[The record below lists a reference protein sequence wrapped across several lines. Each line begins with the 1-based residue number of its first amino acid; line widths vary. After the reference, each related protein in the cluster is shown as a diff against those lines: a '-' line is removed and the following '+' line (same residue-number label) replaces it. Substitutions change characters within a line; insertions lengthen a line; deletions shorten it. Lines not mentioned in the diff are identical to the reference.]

1 MAKNRDAFDSV
12 KIGVQ
17 TTMFTQ
23 MTITANLIELGISL
37 WFGFYLF
44 TRGYPNRITARIA
57 LSLMAVSVYFLGAFN
72 SHFYYGS
79 GFAALRATL
88 LLIGMGCWYS
98 AIFALLPN
106 ERKARLYWLEYAVY
120 ALCIASIFLLLI
132 DRTAFDDSLP
142 TTYAAPMR
150 KGLAY
155 SVYGFTLI
163 FVSFS
168 MAGTAWINKQ
178 ARNTKDSLY
187 IFLTSSF
194 PLFTTMYKSIS
205 EITDPQIMPRIMQD
219 GLFFA
224 GVFSMGIAVAKHQS
238 MLERRT
244 VLQEFPLTLLF
255 VTVTVAV
262 FGAGSFLIGLPYSA
276 FGNLCILLITTLG
289 LYDFTREV
297 IDRRRSR
304 EKEEF
309 RRKLRKVDGA
319 TGDKF
324 QRMLQDGLNL
334 LCETLHTSS
343 GVVAVQAQGKARVLA
358 ARNSV
363 EVGGELFLEV
373 KEDEGQYRAE
383 GGIPNIEW
391 ISSIFEGQ
399 RQIALVGIGAS
410 QDKVEFSSGDLELLD
425 EFANHVGAL
434 VSLAN
439 LVEENQPV
447 DENRQLDSAAEDMMQ
462 TLTGATETDLTP
474 LVEDALRKFPDV
486 VTLGQSPLV
495 DIAKVDGH
503 TQVERGKRL
512 QEILRQAVD
521 ALRPS
526 ATRPVDVIPRAW
538 YAYIILH
545 DAYLEGA
552 RNRDVMARLYIS
564 EGTFNRTRR
573 TALRGVARWVVEKF
587 GSGRQF
593 SGV

>member
-1 MAKNRDAFDSV
+1 MLA
-12 KIGVQ
+12 Q
-17 TTMFTQ
+17 L
-23 MTITANLIELGISL
+23 TIVANLIELGVSL

-44 TRGYPNRITARIA
+44 TRGYPNRITARIS

-72 SHFYYGS
+72 SHFQYGAE
-79 GFAALRATL
+79 FAGLRATL
-88 LLIGMGCWYS
+88 LVIGMGCWYS

-106 ERKARLYWLEYAVY
+106 NRKARLFWLEYAVY
-120 ALCIASIFLLLI
+120 VLCIASIILLLL
-132 DRTAFDDSLP
+132 DRTAFDSSLP

-155 SVYGFTLI
+155 SVYGLTLV

-194 PLFTTMYKSIS
+194 PLFTTIYKSVS
-205 EITDPQIMPRIMQD
+205 EMTDPQIMPRIMQD

-224 GVFSMGIAVAKHQS
+224 GVFSMGMAMAKHQS

-255 VTVTVAV
+255 VSVTIAV
-262 FGAGSFLIGLPYSA
+262 FCVGGFLINLPVSA
-276 FGNLCILLITTLG
+276 FGNMCILLISTLG

-309 RRKLRKVDGA
+309 RRKLRTVDGT

-373 KEDEGQYRAE
+373 KEDEGQYRAG

-439 LVEENQPV
+439 LVEENQPA
-447 DENRQLDSAAEDMMQ
+447 DENRQLDSAAADMMQ

-495 DIAKVDGH
+495 NIAKVDGQ

-521 ALRPS
+521 ALRPGV
-526 ATRPVDVIPRAW
+526 TRPVDVIPRAW

-587 GSGRQF
+587 GNEGQL

>member
-1 MAKNRDAFDSV
+1 MLA
-12 KIGVQ
+12 Q
-17 TTMFTQ
+17 L
-23 MTITANLIELGISL
+23 TIVANLIELGVSL

-44 TRGYPNRITARIA
+44 TRGYPNRITARIS

-72 SHFYYGS
+72 SHFQYGTE
-79 GFAALRATL
+79 FAGLRATL
-88 LLIGMGCWYS
+88 LVIGMSCWYS

-106 ERKARLYWLEYAVY
+106 TRKVRLYWLEYAVY
-120 ALCIASIFLLLI
+120 ALCIASIILLLL
-132 DRTAFDDSLP
+132 DRTVFDSSLP

-155 SVYGFTLI
+155 SVYGLTLV

-168 MAGTAWINKQ
+168 MAGTAWVNKQ

-194 PLFTTMYKSIS
+194 PLFTTFYKSVS
-205 EITDPQIMPRIMQD
+205 EMTDPQIMPRIMQD

-224 GVFSMGIAVAKHQS
+224 GVFSMGMAVAKHQS

-255 VTVTVAV
+255 ITVTVAV
-262 FGAGSFLIGLPYSA
+262 FCLGGFLIDLPFSS
-276 FGNLCILLITTLG
+276 FGNLCLLLITTLG
-289 LYDFTREV
+289 LYDLTREV

-304 EKEEF
+304 EKEDF
-309 RRKLRKVDGA
+309 RRKLRTVDGA
-319 TGDKF
+319 AGNKF

-363 EVGGELFLEV
+363 EVGSELFLEV
-373 KEDEGQYRAE
+373 KEDEGQYRS
-383 GGIPNIEW
+383 GGRIPNIEW

-439 LVEENQPV
+439 LVEENQPATSA
-447 DENRQLDSAAEDMMQ
+447 DENARLDLAAEDMMQ
-462 TLTGATETDLTP
+462 TLAGASETDLTP

-495 DIAKVDGH
+495 DITKVDGH

-521 ALRPS
+521 ALRPG

-573 TALRGVARWVVEKF
+573 TALRGVARWVFEKF